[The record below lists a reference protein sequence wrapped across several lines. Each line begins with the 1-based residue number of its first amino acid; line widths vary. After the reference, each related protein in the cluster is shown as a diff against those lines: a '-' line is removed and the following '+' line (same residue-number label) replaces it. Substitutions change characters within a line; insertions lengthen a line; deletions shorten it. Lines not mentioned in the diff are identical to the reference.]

1 VWRGRRPG
9 RHPPVDL
16 TDAPERVALCIALP
30 HGPEAPALA
39 RRGIVDAVGPT
50 LSARVL
56 EALLLVVSELVA
68 NAVRHGRPGIGPGV
82 SLALQADADHL
93 RIEALDGGGR
103 WRRHP
108 DDAVGGWGLALVD
121 ALADRWGLTR
131 GRPTVAW
138 AEFDLVSSP
147 RNRTPVARSDRR
159 VR

>member
-1 VWRGRRPG
+1 M
-9 RHPPVDL
+9 DL

-50 LSARVL
+50 LPAATL
-56 EALLLVVSELVA
+56 EPLLLVVSELVA
-68 NAVRHGRPGIGPGV
+68 NAVRHGRAGIGLGV
-82 SLALQADADHL
+82 SLALQADAGRV
-93 RIEALDGGGR
+93 RIEAMDAGGR

-108 DDAVGGWGLALVD
+108 DDAIGGWGLSLVD

-131 GRPTVAW
+131 GHPTVAW

-147 RNRTPVARSDRR
+147 RNRTPVARSARR
-159 VR
+159 AR